1 MDFVWKL
8 YGNTYAVHQGSSII
22 LAHVPQEICRWGPK
36 CHKVPRRYIFLI
48 IFFVSEHLSSA
59 TKNDAKCHM
68 WHLCRYLRNPA
79 VHVTVALVGV
89 ATLERMRT
97 AVREAFSYGIR
108 HVIRHVHWDSVSY
121 DQIRVRPWE
130 TIPRIIPR
138 IPQYGVWYS
147 AECMHWNSKKSVV
160 NHFKNRLKLW

>member
-1 MDFVWKL
+1 M
-8 YGNTYAVHQGSSII
+8 
-22 LAHVPQEICRWGPK
+22 
-36 CHKVPRRYIFLI
+36 
-48 IFFVSEHLSSA
+48 
-59 TKNDAKCHM
+59 
-68 WHLCRYLRNPA
+68 
-79 VHVTVALVGV
+79 LV
-89 ATLERMRT
+89 ERMRT

-160 NHFKNRLKLW
+160 NHFKNRLKLWKWKKNVSHKSHSVYLMKIVNKRGERSSQSYYKSNVSPYGSVLSFILYGKQWRMKLRMRTAELVKIWPMIRGCAVWVNDSYRVMP